1 MIAEIILNS
10 NAKQLNRVF
19 DYRIPENLASKIKIG
34 SRVLV
39 PFSNRKELEEG
50 FVVNIKDVSPYKV
63 KDIVKV
69 DETEYINQKNIDLA
83 KWMAR
88 RYFCN
93 ISDCI
98 KLMLP
103 PGTTTKILENRVR
116 EKNASFVYL
125 KKEPEEIDEAIENK
139 QVKSEK
145 QIRALRFLIENEGG
159 VLVSDLEIF
168 ADVSRAVLH
177 TLEKNGYIE
186 IVERQVERNPF
197 IHKAIKQDKDLILT
211 DEQKNAYQTICDA
224 IEDHLY
230 SEFLLFGVT
239 GSGKTEVYLQLIEK
253 ILQDGKTSIMLVPEI
268 SLTPQTVD
276 RFISRFGE
284 EKIAILHSKLSV
296 GERYD
301 QWNKIR
307 QGKAKV
313 VIRSTF
319 CYFCTCVQPW
329 NYNYR

>member
-1 MIAEIILNS
+1 
-10 NAKQLNRVF
+10 
-19 DYRIPENLASKIKIG
+19 
-34 SRVLV
+34 
-39 PFSNRKELEEG
+39 
-50 FVVNIKDVSPYKV
+50 
-63 KDIVKV
+63 
-69 DETEYINQKNIDLA
+69 
-83 KWMAR
+83 
-88 RYFCN
+88 
-93 ISDCI
+93 
-98 KLMLP
+98 MLP
-103 PGTTTKILENRVR
+103 PGTTTKIIENRVK
-116 EKNASFVYL
+116 EKNAPFVYL
-125 KKEPEEIDEAIENK
+125 KNEIEEIEEAIENK
-139 QVKSEK
+139 QIKSDK
-145 QIRALRFLIENEGG
+145 QIRALRFLLENEG

-168 ADVSRAVLH
+168 ADVSRAVLN
-177 TLEKNGYIE
+177 TLEKNGYVE
-186 IVERQVERNPF
+186 IVEKQVERNPF
-197 IHKAIKQDKDLILT
+197 IHKVVEQDKDLVLT
-211 DEQKNAYQTICDA
+211 DEQKNAYQTICDS

-319 CYFCTCVQPW
+319 CYFCTCI
-329 NYNYR
+329 